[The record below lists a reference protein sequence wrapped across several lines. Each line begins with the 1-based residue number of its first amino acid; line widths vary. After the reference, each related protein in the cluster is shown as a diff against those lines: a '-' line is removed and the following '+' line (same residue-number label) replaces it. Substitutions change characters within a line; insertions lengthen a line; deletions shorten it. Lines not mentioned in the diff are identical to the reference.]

1 MKTISHNVLSLLYFF
16 TMSNTKKRALI
27 SVSDK
32 TNLKAFAASLVS
44 VGYDIISTGGT
55 FKALQEAGLNPIKI
69 DDVTAFPEM
78 MDGRLKTL
86 HPKIHGGLLA
96 KRNKQNHLDDAK
108 AYDIGLIDMVVVN
121 LYPFEQTIQK
131 ENVDFDEAI
140 ENIDI
145 GGPTMIRSA
154 AKNHESVAVIVNPD
168 RYATIAEELESSQG
182 SLSLESKKNLAL
194 EAFEHTAYYDSLIAS
209 YLKQQLKPDNHFP
222 DKLSIPLQKRA
233 TLRYGENPHQEAS
246 HYEMAFD
253 KSAFS
258 QIKQRHGKELSYN
271 NYVDLEAAWQIVN
284 DVKEHIGKACIAI
297 IKHTNPCG
305 CAIADSLSDAYQKA
319 LDADPVSAFGSII
332 GSNQVVDAKTAQLM
346 STLFVEAIIAP
357 GFEPE
362 ALEILTQKKNIRLIE
377 FNGDS
382 HYPVTFKHIAGA
394 MLAQHVDC
402 SLYNAL
408 ECVTETKEA
417 SQDEIAFAYILV
429 KHVKSNAIVL
439 VKDGVSVGV
448 GAGQMSRVE
457 AVEIALK
464 KAGDLAKGSICAS
477 DAFFPFGDSVTLLA
491 KAGVKTVVQP
501 GGSKKDQESID
512 AANTNNMTMFF
523 TKERHFKH

>member
-1 MKTISHNVLSLLYFF
+1 
-16 TMSNTKKRALI
+16 MSNTKKRALI

-55 FKALQEAGLNPIKI
+55 YKTLKDAGLNPIKI

-96 KRNKQNHLDDAK
+96 KRSKQNHLDDAK
-108 AYDIGLIDMVVVN
+108 AHDIGLIDIVVVN

-131 ENVDFDEAI
+131 ENVAFDEAI

-154 AKNHESVAVIVNPD
+154 AKNHESVAVIVNPE
-168 RYATIAEELESSQG
+168 RYANIAEELETSKG

-222 DKLSIPLQKRA
+222 EKLSIPLQKQT

-246 HYEMAFD
+246 HYKMAFD

-258 QIKQRHGKELSYN
+258 EIKQLHGKELSYN

-284 DVKEHIGKACIAI
+284 DVKKHINKACIAI

-305 CAIADSLSDAYQKA
+305 CAIAETLAEAYQNA
-319 LDADPVSAFGSII
+319 LDADPISAFGSII
-332 GSNQVVDAKTAQLM
+332 GSNQIIDGQTAQLM
-346 STLFVEAIIAP
+346 SHLFIEAIIAP
-357 GFEPE
+357 GFDDE
-362 ALEILTQKKNIRLIE
+362 AVNILTQKKNIRLIE

-394 MLAQHVDC
+394 ILAQHVDS
-402 SLYNAL
+402 SLYNSL
-408 ECVTETKEA
+408 ECVTKTTGA
-417 SQDEIAFAYILV
+417 SQDEIAFSYILV

-439 VKDGVSVGV
+439 VKNGVSVGI

-464 KAGDLAKGSICAS
+464 KAGDLAKGAICAS

-491 KAGVKTVVQP
+491 EAGVKTIVQP

-512 AANTNNMTMFF
+512 VANNNNIAMFF